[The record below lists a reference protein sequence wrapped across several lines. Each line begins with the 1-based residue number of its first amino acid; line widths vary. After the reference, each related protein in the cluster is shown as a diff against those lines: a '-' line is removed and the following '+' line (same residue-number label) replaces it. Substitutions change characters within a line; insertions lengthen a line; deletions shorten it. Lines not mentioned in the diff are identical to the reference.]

1 MRQYYKSD
9 KKKRED
15 LKRKQREEK
24 QLKRLNKNSNKISTS
39 DAPTIQPDASTP
51 DLKPS

>member
-15 LKRKQREEK
+15 SKRKQREEK
-24 QLKRLNKNSNKISTS
+24 QLKRLNKNSKGTPAS
-39 DAPTIQPDASTP
+39 DPQTIQADVTVPDP
-51 DLKPS
+51 KP

>member
-15 LKRKQREEK
+15 SKRKQREEK
-24 QLKRLNKNSNKISTS
+24 QLKRLNKNSKGTS
-39 DAPTIQPDASTP
+39 DSDPVTIQSDQPNP
-51 DLKPS
+51 DLKP

>member
-15 LKRKQREEK
+15 SKRKQREEK
-24 QLKRLNKNSNKISTS
+24 NLKRQNKNSKGAPES
-39 DAPTIQPDASTP
+39 DPVTIQSDVPPPDP
-51 DLKPS
+51 KP